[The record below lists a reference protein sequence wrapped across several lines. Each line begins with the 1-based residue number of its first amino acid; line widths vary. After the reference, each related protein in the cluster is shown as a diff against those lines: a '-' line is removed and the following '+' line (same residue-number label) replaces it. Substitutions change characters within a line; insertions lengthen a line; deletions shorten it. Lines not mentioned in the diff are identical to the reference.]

1 MALPANITDLVTS
14 IQQTKTR
21 LATEGGGD
29 FQFLKLSK
37 QGLGFVYGADETEV
51 EEGSQWAV
59 NPNAFATGYAC
70 WGDGELLGEAM
81 ALVTDEPIMQSNLP
95 VHAKPWATQ
104 VGLQLV
110 CISGEDVGVNVKY
123 TATSVGGKKA
133 YTALLDELLEQVQTG
148 SPDIVPIVELDF
160 GSYKHKK
167 YGKVF
172 TPIFKLVEWQSLD
185 AMVTAED
192 AEEVVDEV
200 VDDEVVVEEV
210 VEEKPKRRTRKRA

>member
-21 LATEGGGD
+21 LIAEGGGD
-29 FQFLKLSK
+29 FQFLKLDK
-37 QGLGFVYGADETEV
+37 QGLGFVYGANDTEV

-70 WGDGELLGEAM
+70 WGDGVLLGEAM

-95 VHAKPWATQ
+95 VHAMPWATQ
-104 VGLQLV
+104 VGIQLV

-133 YTALLDELLEQVQTG
+133 YTALLDELLAQVQTG

-200 VDDEVVVEEV
+200 VVEEV